1 MTFCRSCLDGG
12 NCRDLLV
19 PEQAAAVAY
28 RFGFAVAGDD
38 REPAGVVFLQ
48 QPVLIRRPGLETPSV
63 RAADT
68 GLRTVDIDGQS
79 IGQRFDFVAV
89 ARLVQTLLRA
99 IPYRYAQRFGPDELN
114 APAVGSCQREPADV
128 AAVAVFLRGDV
139 TVHEFF
145 GRAAVKSQ
153 KGAFAAVRTRSGSGI
168 RSEMSSL

>member
-1 MTFCRSCLDGG
+1 M
-12 NCRDLLV
+12 V
-19 PEQAAAVAY
+19 PEQVAAVAY

-89 ARLVQTLLRA
+89 ACLVQTLLRA

-128 AAVAVFLRGDV
+128 QRPAKTTPPLCPQAGNS
-139 TVHEFF
+139 
-145 GRAAVKSQ
+145 GR
-153 KGAFAAVRTRSGSGI
+153 RSGCRFPEG
-168 RSEMSSL
+168 